1 VRRASDP
8 TSIIARRTLDISKI
22 SKRRRPVPHYKDGRP
37 AFVGDFVKGKPY
49 NTNHEV
55 VGEVVSITPSTETC
69 NCQVAFVE
77 RFPLELFY
85 GGPAIV
91 LRNATGELTFLGLK
105 VDYGETKA
113 FEKIG

>member
-1 VRRASDP
+1 M
-8 TSIIARRTLDISKI
+8 
-22 SKRRRPVPHYKDGRP
+22 PHYKDGRP

-55 VGEVVSITPSTETC
+55 VGEVVSITPGTETC

-77 RFPLELFY
+77 RFQPEAPSFY
-85 GGPAIV
+85 GRPVIV